1 MFHNT
6 KPNNMKEI
14 AQKIYKKIVGNVET
28 DLITMS
34 VVFFIA
40 LLIITTSCE
49 QTEVPTPNQPNE
61 VLKNITMT
69 CYSKNGLI
77 NLKYY
82 GTNQAWIDTVINSQN
97 AVISYQQSEKNFG
110 YSTTMT
116 SYGAD
121 SLHLKAECDGKM
133 VQDGRGV
140 SVTTG
145 TFIVRIDLNQ
155 MK

>member
-1 MFHNT
+1 MN
-6 KPNNMKEI
+6 KK
-14 AQKIYKKIVGNVET
+14 QKRLAVLL
-28 DLITMS
+28 LIT
-34 VVFFIA
+34 IA
-40 LLIITTSCE
+40 LFVAFICSSCE
-49 QTEVPTPNQPNE
+49 QTEVPTPNQPPPNE

-97 AVISYQQSEKNFG
+97 AVINYQQSEKNFG

-155 MK
+155 LK